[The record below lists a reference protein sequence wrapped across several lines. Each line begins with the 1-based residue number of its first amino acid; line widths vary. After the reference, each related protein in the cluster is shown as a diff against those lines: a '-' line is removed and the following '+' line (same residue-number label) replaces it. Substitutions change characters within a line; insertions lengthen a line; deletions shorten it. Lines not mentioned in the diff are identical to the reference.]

1 MKVKDGMSTQVL
13 SVGPDHTLRQA
24 AQMMVQRNVGAAVVS
39 DFDGE
44 GPGIITERDVLVA
57 IAAGQDPEKEL
68 VRDHLTEDA
77 TVAVPEESIEH
88 AAETMLR
95 GGFRHIVVVDEHTS
109 EPVGI
114 LSMRDVVRR
123 FLLSSTRDS

>member
-1 MKVKDGMSTQVL
+1 MNVRDGMSTEVL

-44 GPGIITERDVLVA
+44 GPGIITERDVLRS
-57 IAAGQDPEKEL
+57 IAAGQDPEREF

-77 TVAVPEESIEH
+77 TVAVPDESIQS
-88 AAETMLR
+88 AAEAMLR
-95 GGFRHIVVVDEHTS
+95 GGFRHIVVVDEHTC

-123 FLLSSTRDS
+123 FLVNWVPSS